1 MTHPAMHRILALGA
15 LALSLTPGS
24 AQTTNALS
32 KTAVPPPP
40 PSAFEQFVK
49 DTKNPL
55 DWISWG
61 ADLRLRNEY
70 INNALSLSSSAPL
83 NEQDYF
89 RFRGRLWT
97 TVIPVTNLFVNARL
111 SAEPREWMKPSSF
124 GTFRNRT
131 GMEWRYGLVDLL
143 NVKLTDVVHEPLTLT
158 VGRQDIQLGEPQSPW
173 LIMDGTP
180 GDGSWTFFFDAA
192 RATYSAKDIKTRFDL
207 IYLNNYADPGARI
220 PTLGSTVSITGAPYY
235 VIENDEK
242 GAMLYAS
249 NTSIKNTTV
258 DGYFIWKEDEQ
269 VTAAGDSAEL
279 YTLGAR
285 VSGQPAEHWYYSAEA
300 AYQFGTRQDANVY
313 RNTPAGTGVSSLEWR
328 DISAYGGIAQVRY
341 SFLDRLKNQVT
352 LVGEFL
358 SGDDP
363 GTSGRDEMFDILW
376 GRWPRWT
383 EGYIFSYIPETSGRI
398 AQMNNIFRI
407 GPTWSITPFK
417 GASLMASY
425 NAMFAPQEMPTRATA
440 GGEPYFSNDGHFRGH
455 YLEAIWREEITKNL
469 AVRVWLN
476 MVFEGNYYAQHDTTT
491 FVRAEV
497 YLTW

>member
-1 MTHPAMHRILALGA
+1 MTQSPLNRPATLMT
-15 LALSLTPGS
+15 LALSWVACA
-24 AQTTNALS
+24 AQTTNSASL
-32 KTAVPPPP
+32 AVAPAAS

-49 DTKNPL
+49 ETKNPL
-55 DWISWG
+55 DWITWG

-70 INNALSLSSSAPL
+70 INNFQSLSSSAAL

-97 TVIPVTNLFVNARL
+97 TITPVTNVTVNGRI
-111 SAEPREWMKPSSF
+111 SAEPREWMKPSSA
-124 GTFRNRT
+124 GTFRGRT
-131 GMEWRYGLVDLL
+131 GLEWRYGIVDTL
-143 NVKLTDVVHEPLTLT
+143 NVKLTNVVHEPLTLT
-158 VGRQDIQLGEPQSPW
+158 VGRQDIQLGEPQTPW

-180 GDGSWTFFFDAA
+180 GDGSWTFFFDSA
-192 RATYSAKDIKTRFDL
+192 RATYEAKDIKTRFDV

-220 PTLGSTVSITGAPYY
+220 PTMGSTVSLTGAPYY
-235 VIENDEK
+235 VIENNEK
-242 GAMLYAS
+242 GTIAYAS
-249 NTSIKNTTV
+249 NKSIQNTTV

-285 VSGQPAEHWYYSAEA
+285 ISGQPAEHWYYSVEG

-313 RNTPAGTGVSSLEWR
+313 RNTPAGVGVSSLEWR
-328 DISAYGGIAQVRY
+328 DISAFGGIAQARY

-363 GTSGRDEMFDILW
+363 NTAGRDEMFDILW

-398 AQMNNIFRI
+398 AQMNNLFRI
-407 GPTWSITPFK
+407 GPTWMITPFK
-417 GASLMASY
+417 GASGMVSY
-425 NAMFAPQEMPTRATA
+425 NAMFAPEAMPTRATA

-455 YLEAIWREEITKNL
+455 YLEAIWRQEITKNL
-469 AVRVWLN
+469 AVRLWLN
-476 MVFEGNYYAQHDTTT
+476 MVFEGNYYAQHDTCT
-491 FVRAEV
+491 FVRAEI